1 MFALISHFHSRFISL
16 LLRGETN
23 RAVAAT
29 EMNERSSRSH
39 SVFRIIVQSKAKDEA
54 SPERVAVLN
63 LVDLAGSEALSPT
76 ASRVRQA
83 ECKHIN
89 KSLLGLR
96 RVIITLA
103 EGGASASGSDSPS
116 AAVPHI
122 PYADVSDR
130 TLEAHN
136 FAEVLVV
143 YVRMCLC
150 MSVGR
155 YRETKLTRVLQ
166 SALGGNSHT
175 AFICTLCPTV
185 AFREESHN
193 TLRFASFARKVC
205 FLML

>member
-1 MFALISHFHSRFISL
+1 MFVLIPHFHSRFISL

-122 PYADVSDR
+122 PYAAW
-130 TLEAHN
+130 TLGPIILLKCLLLMC
-136 FAEVLVV
+136 VCV
-143 YVRMCLC
+143 YVCL
-150 MSVGR
+150 
-155 YRETKLTRVLQ
+155 
-166 SALGGNSHT
+166 SAGTEKPS
-175 AFICTLCPTV
+175 
-185 AFREESHN
+185 
-193 TLRFASFARKVC
+193 
-205 FLML
+205 